1 MGRKVEVL
9 LEGGLGNQLFGWA
22 TGYSLSKRTNAKLI
36 LNVSQLGQRGY
47 QLGEFSLEDFKI
59 CEKKHPIKSSRRLAK
74 LNPFVHCEKSL
85 NFDANL
91 FDTHYS
97 KFLIGYFQSWKY
109 FYLHM
114 EEIKDL
120 LQTLVSPSEKYKH
133 YEQRFKNQNLIVA
146 HVRRGDYKDNEKY
159 HGLVKSDYY
168 TAALAKIRQNQQK
181 ATKLVV
187 MSDEPELAK
196 DVVPGADVYLGPE
209 DIPSA
214 VETLLLMSK
223 AKYLIGANS
232 SFSLWAGMLM
242 NNEDAVR
249 IFPDPWFKLHVI
261 NSPDLV
267 PDGYLRIAAEL

>member
-1 MGRKVEVL
+1 LVRKVEVL

-47 QLGEFSLEDFKI
+47 QLGEFKLRNLTI
-59 CEKKHPIKSSRRLAK
+59 CEKKHPIKSSRRLSK
-74 LNPFVHCEKSL
+74 LNPLVHHEKSL
-85 NFDANL
+85 NFDSEIFESNN
-91 FDTHYS
+91 S

-109 FYLHM
+109 FNLHM
-114 EEIKDL
+114 EEIRDM
-120 LQTLVSPSEKYKH
+120 LQTPVSPSEKYMH
-133 YEQRFKNQNLIVA
+133 YENIFKNQNTIVA
-146 HVRRGDYKDNEKY
+146 HVRRGDYKDNENY
-159 HGLVKSDYY
+159 HGLVKSAYY
-168 TAALAKIRQNQQK
+168 SSALDNIRQNQHK
-181 ATKLVV
+181 ETKLVV

-196 DVVPGADVYLGPE
+196 AVVQGADFYLGPD

-242 NNEDAVR
+242 NDAGSIR
-249 IFPDPWFKLHVI
+249 IFPDPWYKL
-261 NSPDLV
+261 NSNNSADLV
-267 PDGYLRIAAEL
+267 PEQYLRVAAEL